1 MTRLLRYALIL
12 ALAGGLGACG
22 RKAPPKELPAPP
34 GYVHAEPGKPGE
46 LVRPREGTTTES
58 ADRYPPGF
66 PL

>member
-1 MTRLLRYALIL
+1 MRRLLTCLFIL
-12 ALAGGLGACG
+12 GLAGGLGACG
-22 RKAPPKELPAPP
+22 RNSPPKPTPPPP